1 MQTVF
6 AFPKVTKALLL
17 AADCGRGSGGADL
30 SSAHCCS
37 VGGRA
42 SWAPE
47 SLPPSLPCTPVTGT
61 TNSTSLLVF
70 VLSEQSG
77 LVAPSLSN
85 FPHPSRTRF
94 LPGIVVARQKA
105 AWLSCLLLSECR
117 LLLGGRA
124 HCVHFSIL
132 PPPPSDYEDFTAKIL
147 TFSSASLVECLAQGR
162 LPMCFNQLINQ

>member
-30 SSAHCCS
+30 SSAHCYS

-42 SWAPE
+42 LWAPE

-70 VLSEQSG
+70 VLSERSG

-94 LPGIVVARQKA
+94 LPGTVVARQKA
-105 AWLSCLLLSECR
+105 AWLSCLLRSAGCFWGAGLTVSISPSSSH
-117 LLLGGRA
+117 LLQTMKTSQQR
-124 HCVHFSIL
+124 V
-132 PPPPSDYEDFTAKIL
+132 
-147 TFSSASLVECLAQGR
+147 
-162 LPMCFNQLINQ
+162 